1 MTDKDWEQYRDLVLR
16 EYLIDDF
23 KDFMKTMFFSG
34 KMSEKEYEKEIEFL
48 KNEKENYMT
57 EWKKREDL
65 KKTGMILT
73 LCKDDTGIYHQ
84 LMTVI
89 VENNKITFY
98 ENASL
103 GTMKRVYPDKIMGAI
118 YLSDLCPDDVVKEL
132 CGI

>member
-1 MTDKDWEQYRDLVLR
+1 
-16 EYLIDDF
+16 
-23 KDFMKTMFFSG
+23 
-34 KMSEKEYEKEIEFL
+34 
-48 KNEKENYMT
+48 MT

-84 LMTVI
+84 LMTVV

-103 GTMKRVYPDKIMGAI
+103 GATRRIYPDKIMGAI

-132 CGI
+132 CGL